1 MAHKS
6 SNFAIKLRPLFM
18 IYITSIFLYK
28 YINKY
33 TYIPIGQ
40 QIVNTRIY
48 CAPVPSSTH
57 DKISNT
63 FFLLLLLPCISLS
76 RFTTHHTWWHPL
88 CSVCVCIQGAAK
100 LTKDDIEKVFSLYD
114 RASISTIKRFFW
126 CRLLHNDDVPRRSK
140 SLPVTRPITDPI
152 HQLVADCYPSS
163 SLYSIPGQ

>member
-28 YINKY
+28 YKNKY
-33 TYIPIGQ
+33 TYILANRLLIHVY
-40 QIVNTRIY
+40 IVLLCHHRPPTTRL
-48 CAPVPSSTH
+48 VTLSFFSSFSH
-57 DKISNT
+57 VS
-63 FFLLLLLPCISLS
+63 PY
-76 RFTTHHTWWHPL
+76 HHTRWHPL

-126 CRLLHNDDVPRRSK
+126 CRLLHDDDDVPRRSK